1 MDSSPAP
8 PQYDYS
14 TLERQVIGTFGTEK
28 IYERLDEAF
37 YCLAAWS
44 EQDPGDPAFMDR
56 YHLIWELRNTLGKL
70 KKKG

>member
-8 PQYDYS
+8 PQYDYAP
-14 TLERQVIGTFGTEK
+14 LERQVIGTFGTEK
-28 IYERLDEAF
+28 IYERLYEAL
-37 YCLAAWS
+37 YCLAALS

-70 KKKG
+70 KKKV